1 MVMEEILLCISI
13 ALVVFL
19 ILEYDIDGKHWTVP
33 KLFAHTNKKE
43 KALPKDISNF
53 SFYKS
58 LLKKFYK
65 STWECISTTDY
76 DTLFMCRELNCC
88 VSVVHVLQKNWI
100 LSVKVTMDNI
110 NNKNYT
116 MLEKE
121 DVVLHKEFHQDN
133 KLLHVYQ
140 FVKHLMK
147 ERQKFLSEDYMKKEV
162 RNAQMKDMLIER
174 LNKDANN

>member
-1 MVMEEILLCISI
+1 MEEILLVVSI

-19 ILEYDIDGKHWTVP
+19 ILECGVDGKHWTVP
-33 KLFAHTNKKE
+33 KLFANVNKKE
-43 KALPKDISNF
+43 KMLPKDISNF
-53 SFYKS
+53 SLYKS

-76 DTLFMCRELNCC
+76 NTLFMCRELNCC
-88 VSVVHVLQKNWI
+88 VSVVHMLQKNWI
-100 LSVKVTMDNI
+100 LSVKVTIDKI
-110 NNKNYT
+110 DNKNYN

-121 DVVLHKEFHQDN
+121 DAVLDKDFYQGD

-140 FVKHLMK
+140 FVKYLMK

-162 RNAQMKDMLIER
+162 KRAQMKDMLIER
-174 LNKDANN
+174 LNKKYE

>member
-1 MVMEEILLCISI
+1 MEAILLCISI

-19 ILEYDIDGKHWTVP
+19 LLEYNSDGKHTLVF

-43 KALPKDISNF
+43 KILPKDISNF
-53 SFYKS
+53 SLYKS

-65 STWECISTTDY
+65 GTWECLSTTDY
-76 DTLFMCRELNCC
+76 NTLFVCRELNCY

-100 LSVKVTMDNI
+100 LSVKITVDKI
-110 NNKNYT
+110 NNKNYS

-121 DVVLHKEFHQDN
+121 DTVLNKDFYRDN

-140 FVKHLMK
+140 FVKYLMK
-147 ERQKFLSEDYMKKEV
+147 ERQKFLSEDYIKKEV
-162 RNAQMKDMLIER
+162 KRAQMKDMLIER
-174 LNKDANN
+174 LNEKCE